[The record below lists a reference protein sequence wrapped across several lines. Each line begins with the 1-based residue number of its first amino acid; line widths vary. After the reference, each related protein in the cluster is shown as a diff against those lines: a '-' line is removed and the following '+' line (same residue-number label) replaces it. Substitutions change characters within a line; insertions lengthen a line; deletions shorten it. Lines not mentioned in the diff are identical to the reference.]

1 MAMPIIFFLFL
12 TWLKIYNWIDL
23 FLDLIFAVHVAF
35 YIEIHFKYIKT
46 SITSPSIKTMSF
58 LLLFLKRGLEC
69 CALSFD
75 PKLEK
80 YPKQIKRIA
89 LK

>member
-1 MAMPIIFFLFL
+1 MQATLFMAMPIIFFLFL

-23 FLDLIFAVHVAF
+23 FLDLRFAVDVAF

-58 LLLFLKRGLEC
+58 LLLF
-69 CALSFD
+69 F
-75 PKLEK
+75 EK
-80 YPKQIKRIA
+80 GTRCI
-89 LK
+89 

>member
-1 MAMPIIFFLFL
+1 MPIIFFLFL

-23 FLDLIFAVHVAF
+23 FLDLRFAVDVAF

-58 LLLFLKRGLEC
+58 LLLFMKRGL
-69 CALSFD
+69 D
-75 PKLEK
+75 VYK
-80 YPKQIKRIA
+80 YVFTCPASANESSSRS
-89 LK
+89 